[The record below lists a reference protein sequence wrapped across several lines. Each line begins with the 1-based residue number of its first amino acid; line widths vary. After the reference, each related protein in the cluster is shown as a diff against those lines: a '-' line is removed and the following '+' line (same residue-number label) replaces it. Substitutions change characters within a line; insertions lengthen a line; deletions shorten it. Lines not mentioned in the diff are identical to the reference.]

1 MTRCLGLLTIG
12 QAPRTDVVPAML
24 PHLGPEL
31 ELLQAGCLDGLDHEQ
46 IAGLAPGPDDYVL
59 TTRLADGSSVVIGRR
74 HVEAML
80 PRKVRELAERGAAAV
95 ALLCTGDFGPEPRV
109 DGVPLL
115 HPDRVLAQT
124 VAAVLE
130 PGQTLGVLT
139 PLPSQVEQTRR
150 KWARIVG
157 DGPLCVEPATPYG
170 PPDGAAE
177 AAGRLRA
184 GAPSLVVMD
193 CIGYLP
199 AMKAVVRETVG
210 CPVIL
215 ANTIVARVLAE
226 LA

>member
-1 MTRCLGLLTIG
+1 MTRRLGLLTIG

-24 PHLGPEL
+24 PYLGPEV
-31 ELLQAGCLDGLDHEQ
+31 EIVEAGCLDGFDRDQ
-46 IAGLAPGPDDYVL
+46 IAQLAPGPADYVL
-59 TTRLADGSSVVIGRR
+59 TTRLADGTSVVVARR
-74 HVEAML
+74 HVEAAL
-80 PRKVRELAERGAAAV
+80 PRKVQELAERGATAV
-95 ALLCTGDFGPEPRV
+95 ALLCTGEFCV
-109 DGVPLL
+109 SASVALL

-139 PLPSQVEQTRR
+139 PLPSQVQQTRC
-150 KWARIVG
+150 KWASIVG
-157 DGPLCVEPATPYG
+157 EGPLCVEPATPYG
-170 PPDGAAE
+170 PPDGVTE
-177 AAGRLRA
+177 AARRLRA

-199 AMKAVVRETVG
+199 YMKAVVRETVG

-215 ANTIVARVLAE
+215 PSTIMARVLAE